1 MKKTSTIILLLFLAV
16 SVSFAQS
23 KKQETIK
30 KHFNNNKKIEKTA
43 VKSPNST
50 TTATQYD
57 FTTGSNKFYGGTAGA
72 TEVEAGVWGMI
83 AADGNGDGAV
93 DAQDYN
99 LYKSGQGNEGYEA
112 ADYNLDGGNF
122 AEDYTLYKNNQ
133 GKETAVPN

>member
-1 MKKTSTIILLLFLAV
+1 MKKTSTIILLLLLAV

-43 VKSPNST
+43 VKTPNST

-57 FTTGSNKFYGGTAGA
+57 FTTGSDKFYGGTAGA

-83 AADGNGDGAV
+83 AGDTDGSGVV
-93 DAQDYN
+93 DAADRSNTWNDRNQTGYLSSDVTLSGVTDAGDRSQTWN
-99 LYKSGQGNEGYEA
+99 NRNKSTQ
-112 ADYNLDGGNF
+112 
-122 AEDYTLYKNNQ
+122 
-133 GKETAVPN
+133 VP